1 MSSQGED
8 NSALQSEISVL
19 NELLNLERQTTGDLR
34 KENTRLTTA
43 VDILKKERIGYEK
56 LQIEKLRLKE
66 TELAGAQKRL
76 NAALDSATTREK
88 TNKVL
93 LTNVEA
99 LTKEKDRLTKQVKL
113 LKENRYRP
121 KRRFSTPK

>member
-1 MSSQGED
+1 M
-8 NSALQSEISVL
+8 
-19 NELLNLERQTTGDLR
+19 
-34 KENTRLTTA
+34 
-43 VDILKKERIGYEK
+43 DILKKERIGYEK